1 MSTLTIPYPESL
13 PESLHLSR
21 SEFERE
27 ARMAMAVKLFDSGR
41 LSSGQAAELAAL
53 PRVHFLYEL
62 SRWGVSPVQ
71 LEAAELE
78 NDLAV
83 AGGLHE
89 RH

>member
-21 SEFERE
+21 HEFERE

-53 PRVHFLYEL
+53 PRLHFFYEL

-71 LEAAELE
+71 MEAAELE
-78 NDLAV
+78 NDFAV
-83 AGGLHE
+83 ASRLHE
-89 RH
+89 RN